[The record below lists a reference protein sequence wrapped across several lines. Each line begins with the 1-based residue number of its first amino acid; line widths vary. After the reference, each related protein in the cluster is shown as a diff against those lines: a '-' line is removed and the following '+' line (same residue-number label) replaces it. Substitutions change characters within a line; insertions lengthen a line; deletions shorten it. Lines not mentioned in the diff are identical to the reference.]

1 MKNKKILIVDY
12 DKDSVD
18 FLNNFLQAK
27 GFKIT
32 VAPDGL
38 SGLNKFKK
46 VKPDLVILEALLPKI
61 HGFELCK
68 KIVQKSDK
76 KVPVIIVTGV
86 YTEIQW
92 KNEAIHSY
100 GASDY
105 FKKPIQ
111 EEDLINTIFN
121 LLEAKK
127 REELD
132 EDEISIEK
140 RDLSIKT
147 SIESKANG
155 KEEEVR
161 KDEDIEKK
169 LDEILSDLGI
179 VNEKEPRQ
187 IIEMREKNKRKESK
201 IRHAMKNKE
210 ILIVDDDKVTLRM
223 LEKILSNEGYSVMEA
238 NNGKDA
244 IKIAKNQIPNLIILD
259 IMMPGMD
266 GGDVANVLKSDF
278 STGDIPIIFLSSLIK
293 RTEEKHIINEN
304 GKIFIGKPINR
315 NSLLEKIRIFL
326 G

>member
-27 GFKIT
+27 GFKIAI
-32 VAPDGL
+32 APDGL
-38 SGLNKFKK
+38 SGLNEFKK

-105 FKKPIQ
+105 FEKPIQ

-179 VNEKEPRQ
+179 VN
-187 IIEMREKNKRKESK
+187 RKESK